1 MNPPTKFSKMR
12 ANRVKGARRAF
23 DDAIRAH
30 IAAESPAQ
38 VVAKIGA
45 GEYRIEFPPEP
56 PAAPAVPT
64 MEIDGARYKEAP
76 EREAGM
82 CAGCEFKRN
91 ARLCDACKLPAAA
104 AFGDGD
110 CNARRVIYIR
120 AD

>member
-1 MNPPTKFSKMR
+1 MTPPTKFELMR
-12 ANRVKGARRAF
+12 RNRSMAAYRA
-23 DDAIRAH
+23 AK
-30 IAAESPAQ
+30 AAESPAQ
-38 VVAKIGA
+38 VVAKIAA
-45 GEYRIEFPPEP
+45 GEYRVELPSESPPS
-56 PAAPAVPT
+56 PAVPT
-64 MEIDGARYKEAP
+64 MEIDGMRYREAP

-91 ARLCDACKLPAAA
+91 ARLCDACTLPAAA